1 MISRYDIKEIS
12 DLWSEKA
19 RFESFLE
26 VELAILQAWEEQADF
41 VPKGTSQKIRDIA
54 KINCERVEEI
64 EKITRHD
71 IIAFCSMITE
81 QVPVELGR
89 WFHFGVTSSDIIDSA
104 MNLQIKKSLFF
115 VKKELDQVIIE
126 LSKRAI
132 ELKSL
137 TTLGRSHG
145 MMAEPMSFGQKLL
158 GHYCE
163 FSRRANDL
171 KRFIENELT
180 SQTSGA
186 VGNYVILNPKIEKR
200 VAELLDLKV
209 EPVSTQ
215 IIPRDRIAN
224 LIHIGAQIGNAIE
237 RLSIEIRHLHRSE
250 VGEVHEGF
258 AKGQKGSSTMPHK
271 KNPVSAENLSGMSRY
286 LRSHVTLADE
296 NTLLWHERDISHSSA
311 ERMMLPDHLGILVYS
326 LRRLSTTVR
335 DLVVHEDVVSNRVKM
350 VDSYLSSF
358 YLHHLL
364 SHSDES
370 REDIYAKVQAAAFET
385 KEVGQFKDILQSKC
399 SSKLPDMPKDLG
411 LAHTQEVFD
420 RVFDQY
426 PKPQD

>member
-1 MISRYDIKEIS
+1 MISRYDIKEVS
-12 DLWSEKA
+12 DLWSEHA
-19 RFESFLE
+19 RYESFLE
-26 VELAILQAWEEQADF
+26 VELALLQAWEEQADF
-41 VPKGTSQKIRDIA
+41 VPKGTAAKIKEIA
-54 KINCERVEEI
+54 KVNTERVDEI

-71 IIAFCSMITE
+71 VIAFCTMISE

-89 WFHFGVTSSDIIDSA
+89 WFHFGVTSSDIIDTA
-104 MNLQIKKSLFF
+104 MNLQIKKSLKL
-115 VKKELDQVIIE
+115 VEKELKQVQIE
-126 LSKRAI
+126 LATRAK
-132 ELKSL
+132 ELKNL

-163 FSRRANDL
+163 FARRAQDL
-171 KRFIENELT
+171 KRYIENELT
-180 SQTSGA
+180 AQTSGA
-186 VGNYVILNPKIEKR
+186 VGNYAILNPKIEKR

-215 IIPRDRIAN
+215 IIPRDRVAN
-224 LIHIGAQIGNAIE
+224 LIHLGAQIGNAIE

-258 AKGQKGSSTMPHK
+258 SKGQKGSSTMPHK
-271 KNPVSAENLSGMSRY
+271 KNPVSAENLSGMARY

-335 DLVVHEDVVSNRVKM
+335 DLVVHEDVVTDKVKM
-350 VDSYLSSF
+350 VDGYLSSF

-364 SHSDES
+364 SHSDET
-370 REDIYAKVQAAAFET
+370 REDIYAKVQAAAFEA
-385 KEVGQFKDILQSKC
+385 KEVGQFKNILQSKF
-399 SSKLPDMPKDLG
+399 SIQLPDTPKDLG
-411 LAHTQEVFD
+411 LAHTDEVFE
-420 RVFDQY
+420 RVFAEY
-426 PKPQD
+426 PLP

>member
-1 MISRYDIKEIS
+1 MISRYDIKEVS
-12 DLWSEKA
+12 DLWSEHA
-19 RFESFLE
+19 RYESFLE
-26 VELAILQAWEEQADF
+26 VELALLQAWEEQADF
-41 VPKGTSQKIRDIA
+41 VPKGTAAKIKEIA
-54 KINCERVEEI
+54 KVNTERVDEI

-71 IIAFCSMITE
+71 VIAFCTMISE

-89 WFHFGVTSSDIIDSA
+89 WFHFGVTSSDIIDTA
-104 MNLQIKKSLFF
+104 MNLQIKKSLKL
-115 VKKELDQVIIE
+115 VEKELKQVQIE
-126 LSKRAI
+126 LASRAK
-132 ELKSL
+132 ELKNL

-163 FSRRANDL
+163 FARRAQDL
-171 KRFIENELT
+171 KRYIENELT
-180 SQTSGA
+180 AQTSGA
-186 VGNYVILNPKIEKR
+186 VGNYAILNPKIEKR

-215 IIPRDRIAN
+215 IIPRDRVAN
-224 LIHIGAQIGNAIE
+224 LIHLGAQIGNAIE

-258 AKGQKGSSTMPHK
+258 SKGQKGSSTMPHK
-271 KNPVSAENLSGMSRY
+271 KNPVSAENLSGMARY

-335 DLVVHEDVVSNRVKM
+335 DLVVHEDIVTDRVKM
-350 VDSYLSSF
+350 VDGYLSSF

-364 SHSDES
+364 SHSDET
-370 REDIYAKVQAAAFET
+370 REDIYAKVQAAAFEA
-385 KEVGQFKDILQSKC
+385 KEVGQFKDILQSKF
-399 SSKLPDMPKDLG
+399 SAKLPDTPKDLG
-411 LAHTQEVFD
+411 LAHTDEVFE
-420 RVFDQY
+420 RVFAEY
-426 PKPQD
+426 PL

>member
-1 MISRYDIKEIS
+1 MISRYDIKEVS
-12 DLWSEKA
+12 DLWSEHA
-19 RFESFLE
+19 RYESFLE
-26 VELAILQAWEEQADF
+26 VELALLQAWEEQADF
-41 VPKGTSQKIRDIA
+41 VPKGTAAKIKEIA
-54 KINCERVEEI
+54 KVNTERVDEI

-71 IIAFCSMITE
+71 VIAFCTMISE

-89 WFHFGVTSSDIIDSA
+89 WFHFGVTSSDIIDTA
-104 MNLQIKKSLFF
+104 MNLQIKRSLKL
-115 VKKELDQVIIE
+115 VEKELKQVQIE
-126 LSKRAI
+126 LASRAK
-132 ELKSL
+132 ELKNL

-163 FSRRANDL
+163 FARRAQDL
-171 KRFIENELT
+171 KRYIENELT
-180 SQTSGA
+180 AQTSGA
-186 VGNYVILNPKIEKR
+186 VGNYAILNPKIEKR

-215 IIPRDRIAN
+215 IIPRDRVAN
-224 LIHIGAQIGNAIE
+224 LIHLGAQIGNAIE

-258 AKGQKGSSTMPHK
+258 SKGQKGSSTMPHK
-271 KNPVSAENLSGMSRY
+271 KNPVSAENLSGMARY

-335 DLVVHEDVVSNRVKM
+335 DLVVHEDVVTDKVKM
-350 VDSYLSSF
+350 VDGYLSSF

-364 SHSDES
+364 SHSDET
-370 REDIYAKVQAAAFET
+370 REDIYAKVQAAAFEA
-385 KEVGQFKDILQSKC
+385 KEVGQFKDILQSKF
-399 SSKLPDMPKDLG
+399 SAKLPDTPKDLG
-411 LAHTQEVFD
+411 LAHTDEVFE
-420 RVFDQY
+420 RVFETY
-426 PKPQD
+426 PLPR

>member
-1 MISRYDIKEIS
+1 MISRYDIKEVS
-12 DLWSEKA
+12 DLWSEHA
-19 RFESFLE
+19 RYESFLE
-26 VELAILQAWEEQADF
+26 VELALLQAWEEQADF
-41 VPKGTSQKIRDIA
+41 VPKGTAAKIKEIA
-54 KINCERVEEI
+54 KVNTERVDEI

-71 IIAFCSMITE
+71 VIAFCTMISE

-89 WFHFGVTSSDIIDSA
+89 WFHYGVTSSDIIDTA
-104 MNLQIKKSLFF
+104 MNLQIKRSLKL
-115 VKKELDQVIIE
+115 VEKELKQVQLE
-126 LSKRAI
+126 LASRAK
-132 ELKSL
+132 ELKNL

-163 FSRRANDL
+163 FARRAQDL
-171 KRFIENELT
+171 KRYIENELT
-180 SQTSGA
+180 AQTSGA
-186 VGNYVILNPKIEKR
+186 VGNYAILNPKIETR

-215 IIPRDRIAN
+215 IIPRDRVAN
-224 LIHIGAQIGNAIE
+224 LIHLGAQIGNAIE

-258 AKGQKGSSTMPHK
+258 SKGQKGSSTMPHK
-271 KNPVSAENLSGMSRY
+271 KNPVSAENLSGMARY

-335 DLVVHEDVVSNRVKM
+335 DLVVHEDVVTDRVKM
-350 VDSYLSSF
+350 VDGYLSSF

-364 SHSDES
+364 SHSDET
-370 REDIYAKVQAAAFET
+370 REDIYAKVQAAAFEA
-385 KEVGQFKDILQSKC
+385 KEVGQFKAILQEKVSI
-399 SSKLPDMPKDLG
+399 KLPETPKNLG
-411 LAHTQEVFD
+411 LAHTQEVFE
-420 RVFDQY
+420 RVFAEY
-426 PKPQD
+426 PL